1 VDPVGWSWLTY
12 ISLSLGDATVFVEVG
27 EAGIAVDH
35 AMRRELAVQA
45 YFAWGCLEKISRP
58 PRDYRPERAVP
69 IEAGLV
75 KVAKD
80 ARRRRTEAIAGAVVR
95 PCVFVLS
102 HYQKRATSD
111 VIVDKFAR
119 AAEYTN
125 VQ

>member
-1 VDPVGWSWLTY
+1 MDPVRLVAANLYRPQPTLPG
-12 ISLSLGDATVFVEVG
+12 VV
-27 EAGIAVDH
+27 
-35 AMRRELAVQA
+35 
-45 YFAWGCLEKISRP
+45 LEKISRP